1 MTFSYKSKRKAIPEG
16 PEDMGAT
23 MQLETEP
30 EKKVG
35 CMYRIAD
42 WCSDVPALPHASR
55 PCHYAIMICNIIV
68 IM

>member
-35 CMYRIAD
+35 CTYKITD
-42 WCSDVPALPHASR
+42 WCSHVEHESR
-55 PCHYAIMICNIIV
+55 PCNYAIMI
-68 IM
+68 